1 MARLERAKVAEVADG
16 GEVGERRVGMKIEE
30 DDGENVRGVPRQQSQ
45 E

>member
-1 MARLERAKVAEVADG
+1 MARLERAEVADG